1 MWETYDASRITL
13 GGIFM
18 KWFSLKGVREE
29 VRKIQW
35 PKRKEMATYTASVLG
50 FVVFFAVYFM
60 FSEIIISQ
68 ILRML
73 KVF

>member
-1 MWETYDASRITL
+1 
-13 GGIFM
+13 M

-35 PKRKEMATYTASVLG
+35 PKRKEMVTYTASVLG